1 MVLNAESR
9 VATPDIVRAL
19 CGAWA
24 RDGGTVVRT
33 PLSSISG
40 VDDCSGIAVVAAEH
54 GVVEYSID
62 DNLVPAEVLPGLAAL
77 FATRWVVS
85 LIVPTGRVGEAHAAL
100 RGSGV
105 GLQPWWRDLGG
116 GVRFGAPE
124 VA

>member
-1 MVLNAESR
+1 MVLIAEPR
-9 VATPDIVRAL
+9 VTMPDIVRAL

-33 PLSSISG
+33 PLASISG
-40 VDDCSGIAVVAAEH
+40 VDGCPGIAVVAAEH
-54 GVVEYSID
+54 GVVECAID
-62 DNLVPAEVLPGLAAL
+62 DDLVPAAVLPGLAAL
-77 FATRWVVS
+77 FATGWVVS

-105 GLQPWWRDLGG
+105 GLQPWWRDIDGV
-116 GVRFGAPE
+116 VRFGAPE